1 MSADNKFCK
10 TICSICYED
19 LKPIVEDLQVIS
31 ICGHV
36 FHELCLQQWFE
47 YCSSTKKC
55 TCPVCK
61 QGCSA
66 NDVSRLY
73 FQSVGDQ
80 SDPVIYQKVRDS
92 EVEDPEFLRGEVN
105 RLEVKVSRLDSAL
118 GSQAKELQEIN
129 EELCLCRERTK
140 EEVASKNEALRQKAF
155 IQQLLHSKSQELDK
169 LTSECSR
176 LQERNMTLAKEL
188 AAFKLVSDL
197 NLEEDEILKFASLG
211 NQANNKDTVD
221 ILRKSLVIRNRNY
234 TELMAKCN
242 LLGREKAHSCKKL
255 EKAKEKINK
264 LKTRVQELETAVEVK
279 DNEILRSLKASKK
292 TSRKREILVDIDENS
307 NSLFTNSILSED
319 QMEKCSAPMDD
330 LDWTRRVTSDLSCS
344 TERENL
350 NSVRNVDAKHAKD
363 AVSTMACK
371 KERSAMVNEDT
382 SRCSTAMHAPLSS
395 DSKHQ
400 ADVDIGMKSPLPRLG
415 AIASDNKEVEV
426 NRPTNLHGFVGLGA
440 GISSDKGIPHAV
452 TVEEDVTLIVDDSAP
467 VQPTLNIRR
476 ESSSTLPLSKSGDVC
491 FSGGLLGPDGTNRFL
506 GKWCKRG
513 QDKGLMGMQGSTTKG
528 GDLIAV
534 GADGRGGR
542 IKVLRSSNNSSLD
555 GKENLLSAKRLR
567 YGAKTS
573 SLQSQGC
580 LQIEHFFGRVSH

>member
-1 MSADNKFCK
+1 MQADNKFGK

-47 YCSSTKKC
+47 YCSGTKKC

-66 NDVSRLY
+66 KNVSRLY

-80 SDPVIYQKVRDS
+80 SDSVIPQKVKDRQA
-92 EVEDPEFLRGEVN
+92 EDPGFLRGEVN
-105 RLEVKVSRLDSAL
+105 RLEVKVSRLDSVL
-118 GSQAKELQEIN
+118 ESQAKELQEVN
-129 EELCLCRERTK
+129 EELCHCRERTR
-140 EEVASKNEALRQKAF
+140 EEVASKNEALRQKTS

-169 LTSECSR
+169 LISEGLR
-176 LQERNMTLAKEL
+176 LKERNMALAKEL

-197 NLEEDEILKFASLG
+197 NLEEDDILKFASLG
-211 NQANNKDTVD
+211 NEANNKDTID

-255 EKAKEKINK
+255 EKAKGKINK

-279 DNEILRSLKASKK
+279 DNEALRYLKASKK
-292 TSRKREILVDIDENS
+292 TSRKRDILIGIDENA
-307 NSLFTNSILSED
+307 NPLFTNSILSEG
-319 QMEKCSAPMDD
+319 QMEQCSAPKDD
-330 LDWTRRVTSDLSCS
+330 LEWTRRGTADLSCS
-344 TERENL
+344 SKLENFK
-350 NSVRNVDAKHAKD
+350 SVQNMDANHTKNA
-363 AVSTMACK
+363 ASTMACK
-371 KERSAMVNEDT
+371 KERNAMVNEDI
-382 SRCSTAMHAPLSS
+382 SRCYKATPLSS

-400 ADVDIGMKSPLPRLG
+400 ADKDMGMRSPLPRLG
-415 AIASDNKEVEV
+415 AIASDNKDVEV
-426 NRPTNLHGFVGLGA
+426 NRHASLHGFLGLGA
-440 GISSDKGIPHAV
+440 GISSDKGISPVV
-452 TVEEDVTLIVDDSAP
+452 TMDEDVILIDDDSAP
-467 VQPTLNIRR
+467 VQPTLNIRN
-476 ESSSTLPLSKSGDVC
+476 EASSPFPLSKPGNVC
-491 FSGGLLGPDGTNRFL
+491 FSGGLLGPDGTTRYL

-513 QDKGLMGMQGSTTKG
+513 QNNSTTKG

-542 IKVLRSSNNSSLD
+542 IKVLRSSNHSSLD
-555 GKENLLSAKRLR
+555 GKENLSSAKRLK
-567 YGAKTS
+567 YGEKTS
-573 SLQSQGC
+573 SLQSKGC

>member
-1 MSADNKFCK
+1 MQTDNKFGK

-19 LKPIVEDLQVIS
+19 LKPNVEDLQVIS

-47 YCSSTKKC
+47 YCSGTKKC

-66 NDVSRLY
+66 NNVSRLY

-80 SDPVIYQKVRDS
+80 SDSIISQKVKDR
-92 EVEDPEFLRGEVN
+92 EAEDPEFLRGEVN
-105 RLEVKVSRLDSAL
+105 RLEVKVSRLDSVL
-118 GSQAKELQEIN
+118 ESQAKELQEVN
-129 EELCLCRERTK
+129 EELCHCRERTR
-140 EEVASKNEALRQKAF
+140 EEVASKNEALRQKTS
-155 IQQLLHSKSQELDK
+155 IQQVLHSKSQELDK
-169 LTSECSR
+169 LTSECLR
-176 LQERNMTLAKEL
+176 LKERNMALAKEL
-188 AAFKLVSDL
+188 SAFKLVSDL
-197 NLEEDEILKFASLG
+197 NLEEDDILKFASLG
-211 NQANNKDTVD
+211 NEANNKDTID

-255 EKAKEKINK
+255 EKAKDKINK

-279 DNEILRSLKASKK
+279 DNEVLRYLKASKK
-292 TSRKREILVDIDENS
+292 TSRKRDILIGIDENS

-319 QMEKCSAPMDD
+319 QMEQCSAPMDD
-330 LDWTRRVTSDLSCS
+330 LEWTRRGTTDLSCS
-344 TERENL
+344 SKRENFK
-350 NSVRNVDAKHAKD
+350 SVQNMDANNTKNA
-363 AVSTMACK
+363 AFIMACK
-371 KERSAMVNEDT
+371 KERNAIVNEDI
-382 SRCSTAMHAPLSS
+382 SRCSTAMHTPLSS

-400 ADVDIGMKSPLPRLG
+400 TDKDISMRSPLPRLG
-415 AIASDNKEVEV
+415 AITSDNKDVEV
-426 NRPTNLHGFVGLGA
+426 NRPASLHGFVGLEA
-440 GISSDKGIPHAV
+440 GISSDKGISPVV
-452 TVEEDVTLIVDDSAP
+452 TMDEDVILIDDDSAP
-467 VQPTLNIRR
+467 VQPTLNIRK
-476 ESSSTLPLSKSGDVC
+476 ESSSPFPLSKPGDVC
-491 FSGGLLGPDGTNRFL
+491 FSGGLLGPDGTNRYL

-513 QDKGLMGMQGSTTKG
+513 QNNSTTKG

-542 IKVLRSSNNSSLD
+542 IKVLRSSNHSSLD
-555 GKENLLSAKRLR
+555 GKENFSSAKKLK

-573 SLQSQGC
+573 SLQSKGC